1 MKMYRVSFLFCLIGL
16 FLSVQGQ
23 DIKETINII
32 NNNIKEQLRLY
43 PQEKI
48 YLQND
53 RSSYICGETIW
64 FRIYL
69 LDALTHA
76 PTHTSRYVYVELI
89 NEQSTVVSRVKIK
102 PDENNLYHG
111 YLKTPEDLPGGNYRL
126 RTYTRYMVN
135 QGDDYFYSKS
145 IKIYEPN
152 KIKQKEKIVDGV
164 ATDYDV
170 MFFPE
175 GGYLLEGVMCRVAF
189 KSVNNLGEV
198 EDITGDITDS
208 NGTILC
214 NIGTYHNGM
223 GSFSLK
229 PTYGEKY
236 FLNCKNKNGKN
247 KSFELPRSV
256 QNHYSLSIRNTNDSC
271 IYVSVLKSA
280 SVKNPSSLI
289 LLMHTGGLI
298 QYLRNIED
306 VNKSLIFNK
315 KDFPSGVM
323 QVLLLDEKKN
333 PLSERLVFIQNND
346 NVKLNLTTNK
356 NKYTVRD
363 KVSLNTNIKGNNDRL
378 LNGSYSISVI
388 DGKDL
393 KPDTT
398 STILTTMLL
407 TSELRG
413 QIENPGFYFEG
424 DNRKAKT
431 ALDIL
436 MMIHGWRRY
445 NIYETIKGNYQM
457 PSIQPEQSQSITGF
471 AFQEGVLRDKK
482 LKSGKVAFFVPDIG
496 FVKETEIDQNGSFIF
511 DSFELPD
518 SLKYFVQG
526 LTHKNGDRMVLT
538 LDDENFP
545 TIDKYIFPNLKQAGI
560 YTQVDNSDYIGK
572 ADKKYTLENG
582 IRITQLKAVEVIAE
596 PKVQKSVYAKDAR
609 YSFDSK
615 FIERNNIFDVNSLM
629 RRIPGVQV
637 ESGKI
642 YFRGNLATIV
652 VDDVVVSQGIDGFG
666 LSDIV
671 HIADIES
678 IDIVSS
684 QSSVLLGAGGIGG
697 AIVVTTKRGQTKTWE
712 YERKNIKTFIPLGYQ
727 TPIEFY
733 SPIYETKKQKED
745 SKPDFRSLIYWK
757 PDVLI
762 NKGESEINFYTADYN
777 TEYYIVIEGVGSNGE
792 LIYAVNKIIVDD

>member
-1 MKMYRVSFLFCLIGL
+1 MKIYRISIFFFLIGL

-32 NNNIKEQLRLY
+32 DNSIKEQLRLY

-53 RSSYICGETIW
+53 RPSYICGETIW

-76 PTHTSRYVYVELI
+76 PTHTSRYIYVELI
-89 NEQSTVVSRVKIK
+89 NEESSIVCRVKIK

-135 QGDDYFYSKS
+135 QGEDCFYSKS
-145 IKIYEPN
+145 IKIYKPDETD
-152 KIKQKEKIVDGV
+152 KKEKTLDRV

-189 KSVNNLGEV
+189 KGINNLGEV
-198 EDITGDITDS
+198 EDITGDIRDS
-208 NGTILC
+208 NGTILTTI
-214 NIGTYHNGM
+214 NTYHSGM
-223 GSFSLK
+223 GAFSLK

-323 QVLLLDEKKN
+323 QVLLLDENKN

-363 KVSLNTNIKGNNDRL
+363 KVTLKTKIKENNNKL

-388 DGKDL
+388 DGNDL

-413 QIENPGFYFEG
+413 QIENPGFYFQS
-424 DNRKAKT
+424 DNRKAHI
-431 ALDIL
+431 ALDML
-436 MMIHGWRRY
+436 MMTNGWRRY
-445 NIYETIKGNYQM
+445 NISETIKENYQM
-457 PSIQPEQSQSITGF
+457 PSIQPEQSQCITGF
-471 AFQEGVLRDKK
+471 ASREGIFRDTK

-496 FVKETEIDQNGSFIF
+496 FVKETETDQQGRFIF
-511 DSFELPD
+511 DNFELPD

-526 LTHKNGDRMVLT
+526 LTHKNGDKIVLT
-538 LDDENFP
+538 LDEEKFP
-545 TIDKYIFPNLKQAGI
+545 AIDKYIFPNIKQTGI
-560 YTQVDNSDYIGK
+560 YTQADNWDYIGK
-572 ADKKYTLENG
+572 ADQRYTLENG
-582 IRITQLKAVEVIAE
+582 IRITQLNAVEVIADR
-596 PKVQKSVYAKDAR
+596 KVQKSVYAKDVK

-615 FIERNNIFDVNSLM
+615 FIQRNNIFDVNSLM
-629 RRIPGVQV
+629 RRIPGAQV

-642 YFRGNLATIV
+642 YLRGNLATIIV
-652 VDDVVVSQGIDGFG
+652 NDVVVNQGLDGFG
-666 LSDIV
+666 LCDIV

-678 IDIVSS
+678 IDVVSP
-684 QSSVLLGAGGIGG
+684 QSSALLGAKGIGG
-697 AIVVTTKRGQTKTWE
+697 AIVVTTKRGETKTWE

-727 TPIEFY
+727 KPIDFY
-733 SPIYETKKQKED
+733 SPLYETKEQKED
-745 SKPDFRSLIYWK
+745 SKPDLRSLIYWK
-757 PDVLI
+757 SDVQF
-762 NKGESEINFYTADYN
+762 NNGESEINFYTSDYN
-777 TEYYIVIEGVGSNGE
+777 SEYYIVIEGVCSNGE
-792 LIYAVNKIIVDD
+792 LIYSVNKIIIDN

>member
-1 MKMYRVSFLFCLIGL
+1 MKMYRVSFLFFLIGL

-23 DIKETINII
+23 DIKEAINII

-76 PTHTSRYVYVELI
+76 PTHTSRYIYVELI

-111 YLKTPEDLPGGNYRL
+111 YLKTPEDLPEGNYRL

-152 KIKQKEKIVDGV
+152 KIKQKEKIVDCV

-198 EDITGDITDS
+198 EDITGNITDS

-214 NIGTYHNGM
+214 NVGTYHNGM

-247 KSFELPRSV
+247 KSFELPQSV

-333 PLSERLVFIQNND
+333 PLSERLVFI
-346 NVKLNLTTNK
+346 
-356 NKYTVRD
+356 
-363 KVSLNTNIKGNNDRL
+363 
-378 LNGSYSISVI
+378 
-388 DGKDL
+388 
-393 KPDTT
+393 
-398 STILTTMLL
+398 
-407 TSELRG
+407 
-413 QIENPGFYFEG
+413 
-424 DNRKAKT
+424 
-431 ALDIL
+431 
-436 MMIHGWRRY
+436 
-445 NIYETIKGNYQM
+445 
-457 PSIQPEQSQSITGF
+457 
-471 AFQEGVLRDKK
+471 
-482 LKSGKVAFFVPDIG
+482 
-496 FVKETEIDQNGSFIF
+496 
-511 DSFELPD
+511 
-518 SLKYFVQG
+518 
-526 LTHKNGDRMVLT
+526 
-538 LDDENFP
+538 
-545 TIDKYIFPNLKQAGI
+545 
-560 YTQVDNSDYIGK
+560 
-572 ADKKYTLENG
+572 
-582 IRITQLKAVEVIAE
+582 
-596 PKVQKSVYAKDAR
+596 
-609 YSFDSK
+609 
-615 FIERNNIFDVNSLM
+615 
-629 RRIPGVQV
+629 
-637 ESGKI
+637 
-642 YFRGNLATIV
+642 
-652 VDDVVVSQGIDGFG
+652 
-666 LSDIV
+666 
-671 HIADIES
+671 
-678 IDIVSS
+678 
-684 QSSVLLGAGGIGG
+684 
-697 AIVVTTKRGQTKTWE
+697 
-712 YERKNIKTFIPLGYQ
+712 
-727 TPIEFY
+727 
-733 SPIYETKKQKED
+733 
-745 SKPDFRSLIYWK
+745 
-757 PDVLI
+757 
-762 NKGESEINFYTADYN
+762 
-777 TEYYIVIEGVGSNGE
+777 
-792 LIYAVNKIIVDD
+792 

>member
-1 MKMYRVSFLFCLIGL
+1 M
-16 FLSVQGQ
+16 
-23 DIKETINII
+23 
-32 NNNIKEQLRLY
+32 
-43 PQEKI
+43 
-48 YLQND
+48 
-53 RSSYICGETIW
+53 
-64 FRIYL
+64 
-69 LDALTHA
+69 
-76 PTHTSRYVYVELI
+76 
-89 NEQSTVVSRVKIK
+89 
-102 PDENNLYHG
+102 
-111 YLKTPEDLPGGNYRL
+111 
-126 RTYTRYMVN
+126 
-135 QGDDYFYSKS
+135 
-145 IKIYEPN
+145 
-152 KIKQKEKIVDGV
+152 
-164 ATDYDV
+164 
-170 MFFPE
+170 
-175 GGYLLEGVMCRVAF
+175 
-189 KSVNNLGEV
+189 
-198 EDITGDITDS
+198 
-208 NGTILC
+208 
-214 NIGTYHNGM
+214 
-223 GSFSLK
+223 
-229 PTYGEKY
+229 
-236 FLNCKNKNGKN
+236 
-247 KSFELPRSV
+247 
-256 QNHYSLSIRNTNDSC
+256 
-271 IYVSVLKSA
+271 
-280 SVKNPSSLI
+280 
-289 LLMHTGGLI
+289 
-298 QYLRNIED
+298 
-306 VNKSLIFNK
+306 
-315 KDFPSGVM
+315 
-323 QVLLLDEKKN
+323 
-333 PLSERLVFIQNND
+333 
-346 NVKLNLTTNK
+346 
-356 NKYTVRD
+356 
-363 KVSLNTNIKGNNDRL
+363 
-378 LNGSYSISVI
+378 
-388 DGKDL
+388 
-393 KPDTT
+393 
-398 STILTTMLL
+398 
-407 TSELRG
+407 
-413 QIENPGFYFEG
+413 
-424 DNRKAKT
+424 
-431 ALDIL
+431 
-436 MMIHGWRRY
+436 
-445 NIYETIKGNYQM
+445 
-457 PSIQPEQSQSITGF
+457 
-471 AFQEGVLRDKK
+471 RDKK

-652 VDDVVVSQGIDGFG
+652 VDDVVVSQGLDGFG

-777 TEYYIVIEGVGSNGE
+777 TEYYIVIEGVVSNGE